1 MATSKTKQSEFAR
14 ADELVLAIGNAILE
28 DANIKDREWDS
39 LALVI
44 EIADGDRNM
53 YGYVFDANGEAH
65 AEMPEESNVVE
76 LAAQLREEMSKD
88 DEPWRALLF
97 QVFGDELRL
106 SFDHEGNEWAMTADN
121 VEEIIEK
128 IRPEFDPEADDDDS
142 EDMTPNPPVAKKP
155 AKAKK
160 APAPA
165 PAKKKAPAKKAAPKV
180 AKKKV
185 AAKKAK
191 PAPKK
196 KTVAKKPVAKK
207 KKK

>member
-28 DANIKDREWDS
+28 DDNIKNREWES

-65 AEMPEESNVVE
+65 AEVPEESNVIE
-76 LAAQLREEMSKD
+76 LAQQLREEMSKD
-88 DEPWRALLF
+88 DEPWRAMLF

-121 VEEIIEK
+121 VDEILEK
-128 IRPEFDPEADDDDS
+128 IRPDFDPEADDDDS
-142 EDMTPNPPVAKKP
+142 EDMTPNPPAAKKP

-160 APAPA
+160 AAAPA
-165 PAKKKAPAKKAAPKV
+165 PAKKKAAPKV

-196 KTVAKKPVAKK
+196 KAVAKKPVAKK

>member
-1 MATSKTKQSEFAR
+1 MATKKTKKNEFAK

-28 DANIKDREWDS
+28 DDNIKSRDWVG
-39 LALVI
+39 LGLVI

-53 YGYVFDANGEAH
+53 FGYLFDENGEAH
-65 AEMPEESNVVE
+65 AEVPEESNVIE
-76 LAAQLREEMSKD
+76 LAEALREEMSKD

-128 IRPEFDPEADDDDS
+128 LRPEFDPEADDDDS
-142 EDMTPNPPVAKKP
+142 EDMTPNPPAKKKQPAKKAP

-160 APAPA
+160 
-165 PAKKKAPAKKAAPKV
+165 KAAPKKKV
-180 AKKKV
+180 AAKKV

-191 PAPKK
+191 P
-196 KTVAKKPVAKK
+196 VAKKKSAAKK

>member
-28 DANIKDREWDS
+28 DDNIKNREWES

-65 AEMPEESNVVE
+65 AEVPEESNVIE
-76 LAAQLREEMSKD
+76 LAQQLREEMSKD
-88 DEPWRALLF
+88 DEPWRAMLF

-121 VEEIIEK
+121 VDEILEK
-128 IRPEFDPEADDDDS
+128 IRPDFDPEADDDDS
-142 EDMTPNPPVAKKP
+142 EDMTPNPPAAKKP

-160 APAPA
+160 AAA
-165 PAKKKAPAKKAAPKV
+165 PAKKKPAPKV

-196 KTVAKKPVAKK
+196 KAVAKKPVAKK